1 MHFFKE
7 TSSWI
12 QTKDGK
18 RKREGRREINWKKK
32 RTTNDDAFR
41 GNNLT
46 RSFLHHWPRFYVRGS
61 EHRPPVDFHTTEEW
75 VMPNLHIACDFVFDV
90 TRSLLIMQWTRCEYA
105 RTTRTRRWNSHL
117 VFLPSFSPLY
127 ISLSIL
133 TYLSLFYIYFLAIF
147 SSAAEQRAEKKETV
161 LHFEKIRAVFFLI
174 FHSSPCFLLSFHFLC
189 YLFINQ
195 WNWISLILSCIIY
208 VWYIYFFV

>member
-7 TSSWI
+7 TSSRI

-117 VFLPSFSPLY
+117 VFLPSFPPLY

-161 LHFEKIRAVFFLI
+161 LHFEKIRAVFFLN
-174 FHSSPCFLLSFHFLC
+174 FPFLSVFSSLFSFSVLLVH
-189 YLFINQ
+189 
-195 WNWISLILSCIIY
+195 
-208 VWYIYFFV
+208 

>member
-161 LHFEKIRAVFFLI
+161 LHFEKIRAVFFLN
-174 FHSSPCFLLSFHFLC
+174 FRFLSVFSSLFSFSV
-189 YLFINQ
+189 LF
-195 WNWISLILSCIIY
+195 
-208 VWYIYFFV
+208 VH

>member
-147 SSAAEQRAEKKETV
+147 SSAAEQREEKKETV
-161 LHFEKIRAVFFLI
+161 LHFEKIRAVFFLN
-174 FHSSPCFLLSFHFLC
+174 FPFLSVFSSLFSFSV
-189 YLFINQ
+189 LF
-195 WNWISLILSCIIY
+195 
-208 VWYIYFFV
+208 VH

>member
-18 RKREGRREINWKKK
+18 RKRERRREINWKKK

-161 LHFEKIRAVFFLI
+161 LHFEKIRAVFFLN
-174 FHSSPCFLLSFHFLC
+174 FPFLSVFSSLFSFSV
-189 YLFINQ
+189 LF
-195 WNWISLILSCIIY
+195 
-208 VWYIYFFV
+208 VH

>member
-161 LHFEKIRAVFFLI
+161 LHFEKIRAVFFLN
-174 FHSSPCFLLSFHFLC
+174 FPFLSVFSSLFSFSVLLVH
-189 YLFINQ
+189 
-195 WNWISLILSCIIY
+195 
-208 VWYIYFFV
+208 

>member
-18 RKREGRREINWKKK
+18 RKREERREINWKKK

-161 LHFEKIRAVFFLI
+161 LHFEKIRAVFFLN
-174 FHSSPCFLLSFHFLC
+174 FPFLSVFSSLFSFSV
-189 YLFINQ
+189 LF
-195 WNWISLILSCIIY
+195 
-208 VWYIYFFV
+208 VH

>member
-133 TYLSLFYIYFLAIF
+133 TYLSLLYIYFLAIF

-161 LHFEKIRAVFFLI
+161 LHFEKIRAVFFLN
-174 FHSSPCFLLSFHFLC
+174 FPFLSVFSSLFSFSV
-189 YLFINQ
+189 LF
-195 WNWISLILSCIIY
+195 
-208 VWYIYFFV
+208 VH

>member
-161 LHFEKIRAVFFLI
+161 LHFEKIRAVFFLN
-174 FHSSPCFLLSFHFLC
+174 FPFLSVFSSLFSFSV
-189 YLFINQ
+189 LF
-195 WNWISLILSCIIY
+195 
-208 VWYIYFFV
+208 VH

>member
-1 MHFFKE
+1 MHFFKQ

-161 LHFEKIRAVFFLI
+161 LHFEKIRAVFFLN
-174 FHSSPCFLLSFHFLC
+174 FPFLSVFSSLFSFSV
-189 YLFINQ
+189 LF
-195 WNWISLILSCIIY
+195 
-208 VWYIYFFV
+208 VH

>member
-133 TYLSLFYIYFLAIF
+133 TYLSLFYIHFLAIF

-161 LHFEKIRAVFFLI
+161 LHFEKIRAVFFLN
-174 FHSSPCFLLSFHFLC
+174 FPFLSVFSSLFSFSVLLVH
-189 YLFINQ
+189 
-195 WNWISLILSCIIY
+195 
-208 VWYIYFFV
+208 

>member
-1 MHFFKE
+1 
-7 TSSWI
+7 
-12 QTKDGK
+12 
-18 RKREGRREINWKKK
+18 
-32 RTTNDDAFR
+32 
-41 GNNLT
+41 
-46 RSFLHHWPRFYVRGS
+46 
-61 EHRPPVDFHTTEEW
+61 
-75 VMPNLHIACDFVFDV
+75 MPNLHIACDFVFDV

-161 LHFEKIRAVFFLI
+161 LHFEKIRAVFFLN
-174 FHSSPCFLLSFHFLC
+174 FPFLSVFSSLFSFC
-189 YLFINQ
+189 VIC
-195 WNWISLILSCIIY
+195 SLISEIG
-208 VWYIYFFV
+208 FR